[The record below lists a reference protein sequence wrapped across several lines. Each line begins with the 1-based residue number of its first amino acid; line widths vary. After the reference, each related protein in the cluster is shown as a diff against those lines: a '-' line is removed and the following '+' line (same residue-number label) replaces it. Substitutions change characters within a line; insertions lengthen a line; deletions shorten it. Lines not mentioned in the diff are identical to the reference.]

1 MQIPVL
7 CALCLKSHTLRDLRK
22 LIKYEERKKEVE
34 SKLDDIDKQPH
45 ARRIQVGIWFSSLGI
60 YLCLRCRTHP
70 LLQNW
75 KQSRV
80 EESEGERKGEMRR
93 RR

>member
-45 ARRIQVGIWFSSLGI
+45 ARRIQVGIWFSSLRI